1 MSSYVYTL
9 SVAKFL
15 EKFLKVRFGDEL
27 SGFCLIEIQFVLL
40 LCNAVH
46 IFGSREFYSDL
57 MGEVAVAVG
66 SRE

>member
-1 MSSYVYTL
+1 M
-9 SVAKFL
+9 
-15 EKFLKVRFGDEL
+15 
-27 SGFCLIEIQFVLL
+27 LL